1 MMAPTWAG
9 MRALFLEASAERG
22 GPSAGGGAGLHQ
34 MFNGLFFGM
43 SVRMLAE
50 LIDVRHRKRITGAW
64 IFVWAQTCM
73 VDFCS
78 REEEG
83 SAIYSVV
90 AEGRN
95 VVRYRRSMELSPY
108 AWRVGGYL

>member
-1 MMAPTWAG
+1 MFKG
-9 MRALFLEASAERG
+9 LFLG
-22 GPSAGGGAGLHQ
+22 T
-34 MFNGLFFGM
+34 

-50 LIDVRHRKRITGAW
+50 LIDVRHRMRIAGAW
-64 IFVWAQTCM
+64 IVVWAQTCM

-90 AEGRN
+90 AAGRN
-95 VVRYRRSMELSPY
+95 VVRYRGSMELSPY
-108 AWRVGGYL
+108 AWRVGGYV